1 MQITHVPIFNEFDC
15 FKPYDRHKIKDMS
28 LYIVKASGLNMM
40 FNKTFNLCY
49 GMFLHQ
55 YPTVEIIAFKEPS
68 FVYPVKYTDIVDA
81 LYASSISPDDHQDN
95 KIKKLIANV
104 NFGLLE
110 KANNKT
116 QKSILFSSLE
126 AAKKSQEE
134 HGGRISILRKFNEIE
149 EDIIDPLGVDDKD
162 IITTHSIELTGDEM
176 LILDISDKAKFKNGF
191 R

>member
-1 MQITHVPIFNEFDC
+1 MVC
-15 FKPYDRHKIKDMS
+15 
-28 LYIVKASGLNMM
+28 
-40 FNKTFNLCY
+40 
-49 GMFLHQ
+49 FLHQ
-55 YPTVEIIAFKEPS
+55 YPTIEIIAFKEPS

-81 LYASSISPDDHQDN
+81 LYASSISPDDNQDN

-110 KANNKT
+110 KSNNKT

-162 IITTHSIELTGDEM
+162 IITSHSIELVGDEM
-176 LILDISDKAKFKNGF
+176 FV
-191 R
+191 